1 MSCCQKT
8 TAGITVS
15 SVTGDTTESGG
26 SATFT
31 VKLNTKPTAD
41 VTVAISSSDT
51 TEGTV
56 APGSLT
62 FTPANWNSVQTV
74 KVTGVDDLIVDGSVA
89 YTVNLEAAK
98 SSDSNYNGV
107 DASDISLKNTDNDTA
122 GITVSSVT
130 GDTTESG
137 GSATFTVKLNTK
149 PTADVTVAISSSDTT
164 EGTVAPG
171 SLTFTPANWNS
182 VQTVKV
188 TGVDDLIVDGS
199 VAYTVNLEAAKSSDS
214 NYNGVDASDIS
225 LKNTDNDTAGITV
238 SSVTG
243 DTTESGGSATFT
255 VKLNT
260 KPTADVT
267 VAISSSDTTEGTVA
281 PGSLTFTP
289 ANWNS
294 VQTVKVTGVDDLI
307 VDGSVAYTVN
317 LEAAK
322 SSDSNYN
329 GVDASDISL
338 KNTDN
343 DTAGI
348 TFEGINSF
356 GMESTEK
363 IQLDINITTPSLED
377 ITVRYIIFGTANEDD
392 YHIEGNGTI
401 IIPAGSTKGM
411 ILINIINDKIVED
424 NETIILELVEP
435 KGAILG
441 ENTVYTYTIINDD
454 TVRGW
459 YTISIDQYS
468 GDNTVVSNDFPTQIR
483 ASEEFISEINIEEEF
498 VSISILKEDV
508 APKDINDS
516 NYGLCSRITYEAYL
530 NIYRKGEIRTGYI
543 KKGDCLDKSDK
554 DATIGESFMF
564 PSGSSA
570 RVRKVYDN
578 EAEIFGEGNMV
589 IVDDIILNEN
599 EIKLGDL

>member
-1 MSCCQKT
+1 MDASDISLKNT
-8 TAGITVS
+8 DNDTAGITVS

-307 VDGSVAYTVN
+307 V
-317 LEAAK
+317 
-322 SSDSNYN
+322 SSQNRQQIDLFR
-329 GVDASDISL
+329 DR
-338 KNTDN
+338 
-343 DTAGI
+343 
-348 TFEGINSF
+348 F
-356 GMESTEK
+356 GR
-363 IQLDINITTPSLED
+363 L
-377 ITVRYIIFGTANEDD
+377 
-392 YHIEGNGTI
+392 
-401 IIPAGSTKGM
+401 
-411 ILINIINDKIVED
+411 
-424 NETIILELVEP
+424 
-435 KGAILG
+435 
-441 ENTVYTYTIINDD
+441 
-454 TVRGW
+454 
-459 YTISIDQYS
+459 
-468 GDNTVVSNDFPTQIR
+468 
-483 ASEEFISEINIEEEF
+483 
-498 VSISILKEDV
+498 
-508 APKDINDS
+508 
-516 NYGLCSRITYEAYL
+516 YGQP
-530 NIYRKGEIRTGYI
+530 GG
-543 KKGDCLDKSDK
+543 GQV
-554 DATIGESFMF
+554 F
-564 PSGSSA
+564 
-570 RVRKVYDN
+570 
-578 EAEIFGEGNMV
+578 
-589 IVDDIILNEN
+589 
-599 EIKLGDL
+599 

>member
-1 MSCCQKT
+1 MKLNTKPTADVTVAISSSDTTEGTVAPGSLTFTPANWNSVQTVKVT
-8 TAGITVS
+8 GVDDLIVDGSVAYTVNLEAAKSSDSNYNGVDASDISLKNTDNDTAGITVS

-348 TFEGINSF
+348 TVSSVTGDTTESGGSATFTVKLNTKPTADVTVAISSSDTTEG
-356 GMESTEK
+356 T
-363 IQLDINITTPSLED
+363 
-377 ITVRYIIFGTANEDD
+377 
-392 YHIEGNGTI
+392 
-401 IIPAGSTKGM
+401 
-411 ILINIINDKIVED
+411 
-424 NETIILELVEP
+424 
-435 KGAILG
+435 
-441 ENTVYTYTIINDD
+441 
-454 TVRGW
+454 
-459 YTISIDQYS
+459 
-468 GDNTVVSNDFPTQIR
+468 
-483 ASEEFISEINIEEEF
+483 
-498 VSISILKEDV
+498 V
-508 APKDINDS
+508 APGSLTFTPANWNSVQTVKV
-516 NYGLCSRITYEAYL
+516 
-530 NIYRKGEIRTGYI
+530 TGV
-543 KKGDCLDKSDK
+543 DDL
-554 DATIGESFMF
+554 
-564 PSGSSA
+564 
-570 RVRKVYDN
+570 
-578 EAEIFGEGNMV
+578 
-589 IVDDIILNEN
+589 IVD
-599 EIKLGDL
+599 G